1 MKLMKFRIKKNKNE
15 KNMQHSQSIVSIEKN
30 LDSILSQKMD
40 LILKIQKKEKDLKSR
55 SFITKKHSPYNRYD
69 NYYNNSAR
77 KKQEIINKRITL
89 SQLLMKNDFKKEENN
104 LIDKDYKKINNIKMN
119 GINDNIINDI
129 INSKNKNNKN
139 NSMNNISI
147 STINS
152 MNNKNNYNDKNT
164 NLERDFVR
172 KNDKKENTIF
182 FKRRRNRKKS
192 IETLRIKIQNNNHF
206 NLYVSKADK
215 IIIKRKIGKRYTLLK
230 QIMNYLESNNITLY
244 ELIRNNPFQSKP
256 YELSKSYEFLEA
268 VKFRNYDYVLDA
280 LHFSRNYLFS
290 FDYFGQTGYH
300 WAAKLGDLKMLKLL
314 MEYGLH
320 HNQKD
325 FKGRTP
331 LYLAAFN
338 NHKEICNYLL
348 INNGNIFLRDKNGLG
363 PADVA
368 PNKELKFFLFDY
380 MAQPFSNPTYKA
392 KIQSILKERELK
404 IKIKKEEKEK
414 IKKQMEE
421 QNRQDNDDE
430 NDNEE
435 Q

>member
-1 MKLMKFRIKKNKNE
+1 MKLMKFRIKRNKNE

-104 LIDKDYKKINNIKMN
+104 LIDNDYKKINNIKMN

-172 KNDKKENTIF
+172 KNDKKENKIF

-215 IIIKRKIGKRYTLLK
+215 IIIKRKI
-230 QIMNYLESNNITLY
+230 
-244 ELIRNNPFQSKP
+244 
-256 YELSKSYEFLEA
+256 
-268 VKFRNYDYVLDA
+268 
-280 LHFSRNYLFS
+280 
-290 FDYFGQTGYH
+290 
-300 WAAKLGDLKMLKLL
+300 
-314 MEYGLH
+314 
-320 HNQKD
+320 
-325 FKGRTP
+325 
-331 LYLAAFN
+331 
-338 NHKEICNYLL
+338 
-348 INNGNIFLRDKNGLG
+348 
-363 PADVA
+363 
-368 PNKELKFFLFDY
+368 
-380 MAQPFSNPTYKA
+380 
-392 KIQSILKERELK
+392 
-404 IKIKKEEKEK
+404 
-414 IKKQMEE
+414 
-421 QNRQDNDDE
+421 
-430 NDNEE
+430 
-435 Q
+435 